1 MAQVQ
6 VVSCELIRGSS
17 QRIGEKMMR
26 FLDELLIG
34 VILIFFF
41 FFFFLGISWRSL
53 EGGAS
58 TKSRGE
64 MRLLRIGREKG

>member
-34 VILIFFF
+34 VILNFF